1 MKNGKKPTRREKA
14 HIQSYKLNPEH
25 WLIFKKVNEEL
36 HLVHRFT
43 GATRIILNS

>member
-1 MKNGKKPTRREKA
+1 MKNGKKPNKREKI

-25 WLIFKKVNEEL
+25 WLIFKKVSGEM

-43 GATRIILNS
+43 SATRIIPNL